1 MSDRPRALKLNP
13 LGLPEGHLEPAW
25 QGRPRGLPGASQS
38 TRSIGDLSDK
48 LKPFRRG
55 GLSLN
60 AERELG
66 MDSSSVGYLIS
77 VFASFQGGFTTLFC
91 S

>member
-13 LGLPEGHLEPAW
+13 LGLPEGHLEPGLA
-25 QGRPRGLPGASQS
+25 RPPSRPPGASQS

-66 MDSSSVGYLIS
+66 RIYRPWGI
-77 VFASFQGGFTTLFC
+77 
-91 S
+91 